1 MKSKKSTSTANAKLD
16 KEIKKLFL
24 VNPLM
29 NIKVCMQTLENLD
42 NLKLKE
48 KRDWV
53 KKLNKEREDFLL
65 NAIMDKDEI
74 KKKLIR
80 HINSWE
86 SHVGALQL
94 DDILEII
101 DGTPF
106 NLVDVAFDKLSPL
119 SIANLLEKYLIGQHE
134 YAQKLS
140 LSFYLHIMRN
150 NNHDVGVPNLNL
162 LAYGPSGTGKTFGP
176 QILSKI
182 FGFKLGVVNCNNL
195 VQEGIHGPHIS
206 DTLKEIYDDTE
217 DDVEEVEKAVILFD
231 EFDKL
236 FSRGEFNERV
246 LHELLNFIDDDN
258 SVTFSNGYNDV
269 VRVSTKNM
277 LFIFS
282 GVFSGIEDVVRKR
295 MGCSGL
301 GFSKV
306 SAPEIKGDYHDY
318 VRDED
323 FATYFNR
330 DELAG
335 RIMQYAHVN
344 IMTEE
349 VMVNILLNSK
359 GSPLHF
365 YVNYFKNKNINLEL
379 TEDGAKAI
387 AAVANKKHLGVRG
400 LKSTIFKVL
409 SQDMY
414 NLDKEE
420 IIVDR
425 DLVEKKTA

>member
-1 MKSKKSTSTANAKLD
+1 MKSKNSTATANAKLD
-16 KEIKKLFL
+16 KEIKKLLL
-24 VNPLM
+24 VNPTM
-29 NIKVCMQTLENLD
+29 SIKVCMQTLENLS

-48 KRDWV
+48 KRDLV
-53 KKLNKEREDFLL
+53 KQLDKERNNFLL
-65 NAIMDKDEI
+65 DASVDKDEAQ
-74 KKKLIR
+74 KKLIR

-94 DDILEII
+94 EDVLEII

-106 NLVDVAFDKLSPL
+106 NVVDVAFEKLSPL
-119 SIANLLEKYLIGQHE
+119 GIANILEKYLIGQHE
-134 YAQKLS
+134 YAQKLA
-140 LSFYLHIMRN
+140 LCFYMHIRRN
-150 NNHDVGVPNLNL
+150 KNQDVGMPHLNL

-176 QILSKI
+176 QILSRI
-182 FGFKLGVVNCNNL
+182 FGFKLGVVNCNTL

-206 DTLKEIYDDTE
+206 DTLKEIYEDAD
-217 DDVEEVEKAVILFD
+217 DDVKEVEKAVILFD

-236 FSRGEFNERV
+236 FSKGEFNEHV

-258 SVTFSNGYNDV
+258 SATFYCGYNDL

-295 MGCSGL
+295 IGCSGL
-301 GFSKV
+301 GFSK
-306 SAPEIKGDYHDY
+306 ANTPEIKGDYHDY

-359 GSPLHF
+359 GSPLNY
-365 YVNYFKNKNINLEL
+365 YVNYFKEKNINLKV

-387 AAVANKKHLGVRG
+387 AAVANKKRLGVRG
-400 LKSTIFKVL
+400 LKSTMFKVL

-414 NLDKEE
+414 SLDKEE
-420 IIVDR
+420 IIVDK